1 MPLIIVGMKENLHL
15 FITQYSS
22 DDGDPG
28 PGSTDRLGPL
38 MGIMPLGPLIVRTSH
53 PSDGDHGPGT
63 TDRLSPV
70 AIHRGANLDISV
82 C

>member
-1 MPLIIVGMKENLHL
+1 MPLIITGMKENLYL

-28 PGSTDRLGPL
+28 PGTTNRLGPQ
-38 MGIMPLGPLIVRTSH
+38 MGIMALGPMADWALSWGSWPWDYWPT
-53 PSDGDHGPGT
+53 GP
-63 TDRLSPV
+63 V
-70 AIHRGANLDISV
+70 VIHCGANLDISV